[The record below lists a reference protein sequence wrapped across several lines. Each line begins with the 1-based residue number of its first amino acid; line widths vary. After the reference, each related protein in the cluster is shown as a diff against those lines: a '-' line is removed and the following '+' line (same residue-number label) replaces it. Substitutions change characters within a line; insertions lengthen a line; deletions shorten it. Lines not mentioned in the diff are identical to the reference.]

1 MANQDS
7 ETYPFTFEAV
17 REKAPSA
24 SGVYRIHTAQR
35 WVYIGETDDIRRSL
49 FRRLNEPSASM
60 NRFGPLSFSFELAP
74 AGDRKGLQQ
83 ALSAELKPACAAE
96 QMTSVAGASFHR

>member
-1 MANQDS
+1 MARQDS

-35 WVYIGETDDIRRSL
+35 WVYVGESDDIRQRL
-49 FRRLNEPSASM
+49 FQHLNEPSAFM

-74 AGDRKGLQQ
+74 AADRKNLQH
-83 ALSAELKPACAAE
+83 ALNVELQPACAAE
-96 QMTSVAGASFHR
+96 QGHGRL

>member
-17 REKAPSA
+17 REKGPSA

-35 WVYIGETDDIRRSL
+35 WVYVGESDDLR
-49 FRRLNEPSASM
+49 RRLFQHLNQPSAAM
-60 NRFGPLSFSFELAP
+60 NRFGPLSLSFELIP
-74 AGDRKGLQQ
+74 AADRKNVQ
-83 ALSAELKPACAAE
+83 K
-96 QMTSVAGASFHR
+96 R